1 MTVYSDSSYF
11 VNCMRR
17 SWYNKWREN
26 GWLKHT
32 KELLANS
39 DLWERLLETTQ
50 RHQKVRWRKDKGHAK
65 TGGAHKSR
73 NDWVDELAVAAKK
86 ETDGDQRI
94 ALRPP
99 WEREAPQ
106 RAGEAARQ

>member
-17 SWYNKWREN
+17 SSYNKWREN

-99 WEREAPQ
+99 WEREDPQ
-106 RAGEAARQ
+106 GAGEAARQ